1 VGNPSTWK
9 ENQSSDKL
17 ETKTMKEIIIN
28 PITRIE
34 GHAKV
39 TIFLN
44 EDSSVKE
51 ARFQVTDFR
60 GFEKFSEGRPFY
72 EMPSITSRACGICPV
87 SHLLA
92 SGKACDEIVA
102 INPPKTAVLL
112 RRLMHNGQIIQ
123 SHALNF
129 FHLSAPDFLLG
140 MDADPAIRNV
150 FGLIEK
156 QPDLAREGIRLRKF
170 GQDIIEN
177 VAGKKI
183 HSSEWVLPGGA
194 KWPLTKE
201 RADFLKSNLPEAQA
215 TTLKTIN
222 MFKNWLSSCTEE
234 VETYGDFPSY
244 YLGLTT
250 SSGGLEMYDGNIRIV
265 DNEGNIVA
273 DQLNPDK
280 YYEYIGEAVEPYS
293 FMKFPYYKP
302 MGYPNGMYRVG
313 PLARL
318 NISSHCGTPL
328 ADEELKEFKKLGK
341 NGIVQSTFHYHYAR
355 LIETLF
361 CIEKTK
367 EILEDPDVLSER
379 VCTKTYVNNNEGVG
393 VAEAPRGTLIHH
405 YKVDPEGMIT
415 KVNMIIATEHNN
427 LAYNKAVTQVAK
439 KYVIAEKLQEGML
452 NRVESVI
459 RSFDPCLSCATH
471 MVGQMPL
478 DVQLLDAEG
487 KLVDRK
493 TR

>member
-1 VGNPSTWK
+1 
-9 ENQSSDKL
+9 
-17 ETKTMKEIIIN
+17 MKDNKIVIN

-39 TIFLN
+39 TIFLDDESN
-44 EDSSVKE
+44 VKD

-72 EMPSITSRACGICPV
+72 EMPNITSRACGICPV

-92 SGKACDEIVA
+92 SAKACDAIVA
-102 INPPKTAVLL
+102 VNPPQTAVKL
-112 RRLMHNGQIIQ
+112 RRLMHMGQMIQ

-140 MDADPAIRNV
+140 MDYNPAERNV
-150 FGLIEK
+150 FGLMAK
-156 QPDLAREGIRLRKF
+156 QPDLVRQGIRLRKF

-183 HSSEWVLPGGA
+183 HSSEWIVPGGA

-201 RADFLKSNLPEAQA
+201 RADNLKAGLPEALT
-215 TTLKTIN
+215 TTLNTISL
-222 MFKNWLSSCTEE
+222 FKGWLSSCTEE
-234 VETYGDFPSY
+234 VETYGDFPSL
-244 YLGLTT
+244 YLGLVTPT
-250 SSGGLEMYDGNIRIV
+250 GGLEHYDGKIRIV
-265 DNEGNIVA
+265 DNDGNIVA
-273 DQLNPDK
+273 DMLEPAE
-280 YYEYIGEAVEPYS
+280 YHEYISEAVEPWSY
-293 FMKFPYYKP
+293 MKFPYYKP
-302 MGYPNGMYRVG
+302 LGYSHGMYRVG

-328 ADEELKEFKKLGK
+328 ADAELKEFKKLGK

-355 LIETLF
+355 LIEALF
-361 CIEKTK
+361 CIETAKA
-367 EILEDPDVLSER
+367 LLDDPEVLSER
-379 VCTKTYVNNNEGVG
+379 VCAKAYVNNSEGVG

-405 YKVDPEGMIT
+405 YQVDPQGMIT

-439 KYVIAEKLQEGML
+439 KYVKAQKLQEGML

-478 DVQLLDAEG
+478 DIQLFNAEG

-493 TR
+493 IRQ

>member
-1 VGNPSTWK
+1 
-9 ENQSSDKL
+9 
-17 ETKTMKEIIIN
+17 MKEIQIN

-39 TIFLN
+39 TIQLN
-44 EDSSVKE
+44 DDLTVKD
-51 ARFQVTDFR
+51 AKFQVTDFR

-92 SGKACDEIVA
+92 SAKACDEIVA
-102 INPPKTAVLL
+102 VNPPKTAVLL
-112 RRLMHNGQIIQ
+112 RRLMHNGQMIQ

-140 MDADPAIRNV
+140 MDADPSIRNV
-150 FGLIEK
+150 FGLIHK
-156 QPDLAREGIRLRKF
+156 QPELARQGIRLRKF

-183 HSSEWVLPGGA
+183 HSSEWILPGGA

-201 RADFLKSNLPEAQA
+201 RADYIMSGLPEALNTTQA
-215 TTLKTIN
+215 TIA
-222 MFKNWLSSCTEE
+222 MFKKWLKGCTEE

-244 YLGLTT
+244 YLGLVTAT
-250 SSGGLEMYDGNIRIV
+250 GGLEMYDGNIRIV
-265 DNEGNIVA
+265 DNNGNIVA
-273 DQLNPDK
+273 DQLSNDK
-280 YYEYIGEAVEPYS
+280 YYEFIGEAVEPYS

-302 MGYPNGMYRVG
+302 LGYPDGMYRVG

-328 ADEELKEFKKLGK
+328 ADAELKEFKKLGK

-367 EILEDPDVLSER
+367 EILENPDTLLER
-379 VCTKTYVNNNEGVG
+379 TCTKATVNNQEVVG
-393 VAEAPRGTLIHH
+393 IAEAPRGTLIHH
-405 YKVDPEGMIT
+405 YNVDPEGMIT

-439 KYVIAEKLQEGML
+439 KYVKAEKLEEGML

-478 DVQLLDAEG
+478 DISLIDSKGRLLDRR
-487 KLVDRK
+487 VR
-493 TR
+493 